1 MAEGEQVMGM
11 YTATLR
17 GGHQKTYIAG
27 SLPDAMKQANKAG
40 YGDHVV
46 KWETPEGIT
55 FETHYKHL

>member
-1 MAEGEQVMGM
+1 MGM